1 MDLESTKPFKTC
13 LRLPT
18 LGSDLSDRKMLYFD
32 CRCKEMPLGLHASGK
47 DAHETSWVF
56 LSRCSRWS
64 RNPLLSFCSTLPCVV
79 IITQLIK
86 AGLSLQFKRS
96 SQNKRGQ
103 RGHGQFLSQGLDLE
117 LENISAQSHVAT
129 QIQRMVGNR
138 VSSQE
143 VRA

>member
-1 MDLESTKPFKTC
+1 MLLHQVIQE
-13 LRLPT
+13 PT
-18 LGSDLSDRKMLYFD
+18 SFFL
-32 CRCKEMPLGLHASGK
+32 LHSP
-47 DAHETSWVF
+47 H
-56 LSRCSRWS
+56 
-64 RNPLLSFCSTLPCVV
+64 VV
-79 IITQLIK
+79 IVTQLIK

-117 LENISAQSHVAT
+117 LENISTQSHVAT

-138 VSSQE
+138 VSSQK